1 MYDYGQQMFLITDMI
16 VMTAVI
22 LLASLAG
29 ANKDWVLRLTLIYHI
44 CFASICITA
53 LFETNANVKNEMK
66 NYHTVTLI
74 SRSDFVA

>member
-1 MYDYGQQMFLITDMI
+1 MFSITDMI

-29 ANKDWVLRLTLIYHI
+29 ANKVLVLRLTLIYHI
-44 CFASICITA
+44 CFASICMTA
-53 LFETNANVKNEMK
+53 LFETNANVKK

-74 SRSDFVA
+74 FRSEFIA